1 MTHARL
7 RAATIVAA
15 AGVVLGN
22 AVAAPVAQGPPA
34 GVRRIDL
41 QRHDLGA
48 PGREVVQV
56 RVEFDAG
63 VAFGRHSHPGEEIVN
78 VLEGS
83 LRVRLSEGEREL
95 NAGEMIFTGP
105 GDAHDIRATADATV
119 LITVS
124 AQADDFRPGESRSAA
139 S

>member
-1 MTHARL
+1 MQKVFEAL
-7 RAATIVAA
+7 AS
-15 AGVVLGN
+15 
-22 AVAAPVAQGPPA
+22 AP
-34 GVRRIDL
+34 RRKIL
-41 QRHDLGA
+41 
-48 PGREVVQV
+48 
-56 RVEFDAG
+56 
-63 VAFGRHSHPGEEIVN
+63 AFLAEA
-78 VLEGS
+78 
-83 LRVRLSEGEREL
+83 EL

>member
-48 PGREVVQV
+48 HLRYACEPAREQHQRDDQRDPGR
-56 RVEFDAG
+56 
-63 VAFGRHSHPGEEIVN
+63 
-78 VLEGS
+78 
-83 LRVRLSEGEREL
+83 
-95 NAGEMIFTGP
+95 
-105 GDAHDIRATADATV
+105 
-119 LITVS
+119 
-124 AQADDFRPGESRSAA
+124 AA
-139 S
+139 SRRPYRQRHRVDLLLRE